1 MPQSAA
7 LVWHVGSP
15 PSFFFW
21 RSTPTG
27 VMRPMSCISGWLWT
41 GSMWHGAHKKS
52 LRLCAHHHVHPLLYG
67 VHTLVLVHTVHAG
80 ISQSIKQSINQSICK
95 CRDFFCT
102 TPENGQSAAD
112 LMMSLHQSNAL
123 VFDARSKGTSP
134 LKLRRDSEMMH
145 RRLHPSHDP
154 EDRQN
159 PCVMPLR
166 VS

>member
-41 GSMWHGAHKKS
+41 GCMWHGAHKKS
-52 LRLCAHHHVHPLLYG
+52 LRTHHHVHPLLYG
-67 VHTLVLVHTVHAG
+67 VLTYMRASVNQ
-80 ISQSIKQSINQSICK
+80 SSNQSIKQSINQSAK
-95 CRDFFCT
+95 MQGLFCT

-134 LKLRRDSEMMH
+134 LKLRRD
-145 RRLHPSHDP
+145 
-154 EDRQN
+154 QK
-159 PCVMPLR
+159 
-166 VS
+166 